1 MASFGLLFIIQNLAL
16 LIWKADIR
24 GYSYLDSSVSIL
36 GAVFAANRLVAL
48 LFAVVISLVFY
59 FFLTRTR
66 LGKAIRA
73 AAEDPATAQVMGV
86 NIHRVLAICFGLGAL
101 MAGFAGPLISMM
113 YEIQPTMGLEYTI
126 IAIIVVVLGGLGSIT
141 GSLIGGFILGLIGS
155 IVTYFDRRSIVD
167 CLLCYLHTSAPGKA
181 NRDFGEIEEWI
192 ESEYYLRNIF
202 PKAFF
207 LRTLFLILILL
218 ATLPLYVQPY
228 LVILLTTI
236 FMYIIITVSWTIFS
250 GPTRYI
256 SLASA
261 AFFGVGVYTS
271 ALLGKALPLP
281 VVIVAGSL
289 FSFILALFIGLLT
302 LRLRGMY
309 FIIFT
314 FSISEL
320 IRHFLLWWE
329 TTMTGTVGRWVVM
342 VDHVTVYYVILVI
355 FVLALLTA
363 YLIRR
368 SRFGLALRSIGEQE
382 EAATH
387 IGINATCLKTI
398 AFAIS
403 AFFMGAT
410 GAIMATKWKYI
421 DPRIAFDPLL
431 SFMPVLMAIFG
442 GTGQLYGPVFG
453 RRHFCLLEEI
463 LTTKFPYYY
472 MLLFGSILIVVIL
485 FLPHGMVGLVQK
497 WRKGGLRRQNANP

>member
-1 MASFGLLFIIQNLAL
+1 MDISTVASKRSFLYGLIF
-16 LIWKADIR
+16 
-24 GYSYLDSSVSIL
+24 
-36 GAVFAANRLVAL
+36 
-48 LFAVVISLVFY
+48 
-59 FFLTRTR
+59 
-66 LGKAIRA
+66 
-73 AAEDPATAQVMGV
+73 
-86 NIHRVLAICFGLGAL
+86 
-101 MAGFAGPLISMM
+101 LIS
-113 YEIQPTMGLEYTI
+113 
-126 IAIIVVVLGGLGSIT
+126 V
-141 GSLIGGFILGLIGS
+141 
-155 IVTYFDRRSIVD
+155 
-167 CLLCYLHTSAPGKA
+167 
-181 NRDFGEIEEWI
+181 
-192 ESEYYLRNIF
+192 
-202 PKAFF
+202 
-207 LRTLFLILILL
+207 LL
-218 ATLPLYVQPY
+218 ATLPFCAPPY

-236 FMYIIITVSWTIFS
+236 LMYVIITVSWVIFS

-271 ALLGKALPLP
+271 ALLGKSLPLF

-289 FSFILALFIGLLT
+289 FSFILALCIGLLT

-320 IRHFLLWWE
+320 IRNFLLWWE

-342 VDHVTVYYVILVI
+342 VEYTTVYYVNLVI
-355 FVLALLTA
+355 FATVLLTA
-363 YLIRR
+363 YFIRH
-368 SRFGLALRSIGEQE
+368 SRFGLALKSIGEQE

-387 IGINATCLKTI
+387 IGINATMLKTI

-442 GTGQLYGPVFG
+442 GTGQLFGPVFG
-453 RRHFCLLEEI
+453 AAVFAYLEEI

-497 WRKGGLRRQNANP
+497 WRKEGLRR

>member
-1 MASFGLLFIIQNLAL
+1 
-16 LIWKADIR
+16 
-24 GYSYLDSSVSIL
+24 
-36 GAVFAANRLVAL
+36 
-48 LFAVVISLVFY
+48 
-59 FFLTRTR
+59 
-66 LGKAIRA
+66 
-73 AAEDPATAQVMGV
+73 
-86 NIHRVLAICFGLGAL
+86 
-101 MAGFAGPLISMM
+101 M
-113 YEIQPTMGLEYTI
+113 Y
-126 IAIIVVVLGGLGSIT
+126 V
-141 GSLIGGFILGLIGS
+141 
-155 IVTYFDRRSIVD
+155 
-167 CLLCYLHTSAPGKA
+167 
-181 NRDFGEIEEWI
+181 
-192 ESEYYLRNIF
+192 
-202 PKAFF
+202 
-207 LRTLFLILILL
+207 
-218 ATLPLYVQPY
+218 
-228 LVILLTTI
+228 
-236 FMYIIITVSWTIFS
+236 IITLSWTIFS

-281 VVIVAGSL
+281 VVIVVGSL
-289 FSFILALFIGLLT
+289 FSFILALCIGLLT

-329 TTMTGTVGRWVVM
+329 TTMTGTVGRWVVI
-342 VDHVTVYYVILVI
+342 VDHTVVYYVNLVI
-355 FVLALLTA
+355 FVLVLLA
-363 YLIRR
+363 AHFIRR

-382 EAATH
+382 DAATH
-387 IGINATCLKTI
+387 IGINATMLKTI
-398 AFAIS
+398 TFAIS

-442 GTGQLYGPVFG
+442 GTGQLFGPIFGAAVFAY
-453 RRHFCLLEEI
+453 LEEI

-497 WRKGGLRRQNANP
+497 WRKEGLRG

>member
-1 MASFGLLFIIQNLAL
+1 MVIPTVASKTYFLYGLIFFILVL
-16 LIWKADIR
+16 
-24 GYSYLDSSVSIL
+24 
-36 GAVFAANRLVAL
+36 FAA
-48 LFAVVISLVFY
+48 
-59 FFLTRTR
+59 
-66 LGKAIRA
+66 
-73 AAEDPATAQVMGV
+73 
-86 NIHRVLAICFGLGAL
+86 
-101 MAGFAGPLISMM
+101 
-113 YEIQPTMGLEYTI
+113 
-126 IAIIVVVLGGLGSIT
+126 
-141 GSLIGGFILGLIGS
+141 
-155 IVTYFDRRSIVD
+155 
-167 CLLCYLHTSAPGKA
+167 
-181 NRDFGEIEEWI
+181 
-192 ESEYYLRNIF
+192 
-202 PKAFF
+202 
-207 LRTLFLILILL
+207 
-218 ATLPLYVQPY
+218 LPFCVPPY

-236 FMYIIITVSWTIFS
+236 LMYVIITLSWTIFS

-271 ALLGKALPLP
+271 ALLGKALPLL

-289 FSFILALFIGLLT
+289 FSFILALCIGLLT

-329 TTMTGTVGRWVVM
+329 TTMTGTVGRWVVI
-342 VDHVTVYYVILVI
+342 VDHTVVYYVNLVI
-355 FVLALLTA
+355 FVLVLLA
-363 YLIRR
+363 AHFIRR

-387 IGINATCLKTI
+387 IGINTTMLKTI
-398 AFAIS
+398 TFAIS
-403 AFFMGAT
+403 AFFTGAT

-442 GTGQLYGPVFG
+442 GTGQLFGPIFGAAVFAY
-453 RRHFCLLEEI
+453 LEEI

-485 FLPHGMVGLVQK
+485 FLPHGMVGLVQR
-497 WRKGGLRRQNANP
+497 WRKEGLRR

>member
-1 MASFGLLFIIQNLAL
+1 MDRVRVISKRPFSFGLF
-16 LIWKADIR
+16 
-24 GYSYLDSSVSIL
+24 
-36 GAVFAANRLVAL
+36 
-48 LFAVVISLVFY
+48 
-59 FFLTRTR
+59 
-66 LGKAIRA
+66 
-73 AAEDPATAQVMGV
+73 
-86 NIHRVLAICFGLGAL
+86 
-101 MAGFAGPLISMM
+101 
-113 YEIQPTMGLEYTI
+113 
-126 IAIIVVVLGGLGSIT
+126 
-141 GSLIGGFILGLIGS
+141 
-155 IVTYFDRRSIVD
+155 
-167 CLLCYLHTSAPGKA
+167 
-181 NRDFGEIEEWI
+181 
-192 ESEYYLRNIF
+192 
-202 PKAFF
+202 
-207 LRTLFLILILL
+207 FLILILL
-218 ATLPLYVQPY
+218 ATIPLYVQPY

-236 FMYIIITVSWTIFS
+236 FMYIIITVSWAIFS

-289 FSFILALFIGLLT
+289 FSFILALCIGLLT

-320 IRHFLLWWE
+320 IRNFLLWWE
-329 TTMTGTVGRWVVM
+329 TSKTGTVGRWVVM
-342 VDHVTVYYVILVI
+342 VDHTTVYYVILVI
-355 FVLALLTA
+355 FLLALLTA

-387 IGINATCLKTI
+387 IGINATVVKTI
-398 AFAIS
+398 TFAIS

-431 SFMPVLMAIFG
+431 SFLPVLMAIFG

-453 RRHFCLLEEI
+453 AAIFAYLEEI

-472 MLLFGSILIVVIL
+472 MLLFGIILIIVIL
-485 FLPHGMVGLVQK
+485 FLPHGLVGLVQK
-497 WRKGGLRRQNANP
+497 WRKGGLKRQNANP

>member
-1 MASFGLLFIIQNLAL
+1 MDHVGVIFRRPFSFGLLFLA
-16 LIWKADIR
+16 
-24 GYSYLDSSVSIL
+24 
-36 GAVFAANRLVAL
+36 
-48 LFAVVISLVFY
+48 
-59 FFLTRTR
+59 
-66 LGKAIRA
+66 
-73 AAEDPATAQVMGV
+73 
-86 NIHRVLAICFGLGAL
+86 
-101 MAGFAGPLISMM
+101 
-113 YEIQPTMGLEYTI
+113 
-126 IAIIVVVLGGLGSIT
+126 
-141 GSLIGGFILGLIGS
+141 
-155 IVTYFDRRSIVD
+155 
-167 CLLCYLHTSAPGKA
+167 
-181 NRDFGEIEEWI
+181 
-192 ESEYYLRNIF
+192 
-202 PKAFF
+202 
-207 LRTLFLILILL
+207 LILL
-218 ATLPLYVQPY
+218 ATVPLYVQPY
-228 LVILLTTI
+228 LVILLTTV

-271 ALLGKALPLP
+271 ALIGKAFPLP
-281 VVIVAGSL
+281 VVIIAGSL
-289 FSFILALFIGLLT
+289 ISFILALFIGLLT

-314 FSISEL
+314 FSVSEL
-320 IRHFLLWWE
+320 MRNFLLWWE

-342 VDHVTVYYVILVI
+342 VEHVTVYYVILVI
-355 FVLALLTA
+355 LVLALLTA

-368 SRFGLALRSIGEQE
+368 SRFGLALKSIGEQE

-387 IGINATCLKTI
+387 IGINTTVVKTI
-398 AFAIS
+398 TFAIS

-442 GTGQLYGPVFG
+442 GTGQLFGPVFG
-453 RRHFCLLEEI
+453 AAVLAYLEEI

-485 FLPHGMVGLVQK
+485 FLPHGMAGLVQK
-497 WRKGGLRRQNANP
+497 WRKEGSRRQNANS